1 MSKKTLVLTLG
12 LGLTLF
18 ATAASAVFVG
28 RGEYAAYY
36 RNGELVG
43 GESRDCDNNL
53 SQWGEVTDDY
63 DMGYWVCGI

>member
-1 MSKKTLVLTLG
+1 MSQQKRVLPLG
-12 LGLTLF
+12 LGLALF

-53 SQWGEVTDDY
+53 SQWGDVTDDY
-63 DMGYWVCGI
+63 QMGYWVCGI

>member
-1 MSKKTLVLTLG
+1 MSKKKLVLTFG

-28 RGEYAAYY
+28 RGEFATYY

-43 GESRDCDNNL
+43 GESRDCENNL

-63 DMGYWVCGI
+63 QMGYWVCGI